1 MFSSQPFCTYLTA
14 MGRRGYYNENKY
26 KLHKLFGSEETMNS
40 ENMTFE
46 FWDKYMHLE
55 QEELKLFNFVL
66 QFDFGDGNAEYSHDE
81 LKAANLPLEQVLGCL
96 KVIICGYN
104 DGAQNLLAFL
114 DIDEEGGVGY
124 NFFREGSEEPVEVED
139 AEIVAA
145 NIYAIVSDCLV
156 ENFDN

>member
-1 MFSSQPFCTYLTA
+1 
-14 MGRRGYYNENKY
+14 
-26 KLHKLFGSEETMNS
+26 MNS
-40 ENMTFE
+40 ENVTFE

-66 QFDFGDGNAEYSHDE
+66 QFDFGNGNREYSCEE
-81 LKAANLPLEQVLGCL
+81 LKTADFDINKVLGGL
-96 KVIICGYN
+96 KFIICGYN
-104 DGAQNLLAFL
+104 DGKQNYLAFL

-124 NFFREGSEEPVEVED
+124 NFFEDGSEQPVEVAE

-156 ENFDN
+156 ENFDK